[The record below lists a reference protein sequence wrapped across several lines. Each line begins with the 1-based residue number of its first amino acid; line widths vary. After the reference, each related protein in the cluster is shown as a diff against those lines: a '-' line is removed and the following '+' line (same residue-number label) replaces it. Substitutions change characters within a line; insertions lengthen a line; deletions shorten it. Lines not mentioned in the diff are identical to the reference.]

1 MSFLK
6 NRAKDKIVIKK
17 TNGETY
23 ACNHATIQKTK
34 AFIYC
39 GEIPLDE
46 FDIIIHE
53 IQEGYKK
60 EYVVTNAGYY
70 NERNIGPHYQADIE
84 PKAVFDKKQK
94 ETLINDITISGNNP
108 KVNINSIDNS
118 INLISIPFNEIY
130 EKLNEIE
137 DENIRNDSIR
147 CLKELEESK
156 DSETYKSKYVEFI
169 NILSSHMSIIAP
181 FIPILTQFLIK

>member
-6 NRAKDKIVIKK
+6 NKAKDKIIIKK

-23 ACNHATIQKTK
+23 TCNNATIQKTK

-53 IQEGYKK
+53 IRNGYKK

-70 NERNIGPHYQADIE
+70 DEIMGPHYQADIE
-84 PKAVFDKKQK
+84 PKVVFDKRQN
-94 ETLINDITISGNNP
+94 ETSINDVIISGNNS
-108 KVNINSIDNS
+108 KVNINSIDYS

-137 DENIRNDSIR
+137 DQNIRKDSMR

-156 DSETYKSKYVEFI
+156 DSETYKSKYVELI
-169 NILSSHMSIIAP
+169 NILSDHVSIIAP
-181 FIPILTQFLIK
+181 FIPILTQFLMH